1 MGKDCAQEPR
11 KEDSVERPEDRSQMD
26 EYTVNR
32 NFSDKE
38 HRPSRSRGLRR
49 VRKGAGRGQSLED
62 QCSNKVFQ
70 IGYST
75 EP

>member
-1 MGKDCAQEPR
+1 
-11 KEDSVERPEDRSQMD
+11 MD